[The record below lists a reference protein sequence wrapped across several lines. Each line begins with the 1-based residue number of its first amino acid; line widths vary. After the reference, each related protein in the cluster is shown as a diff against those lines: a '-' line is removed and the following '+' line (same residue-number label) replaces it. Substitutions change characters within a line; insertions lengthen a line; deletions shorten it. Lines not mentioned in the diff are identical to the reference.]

1 MLYLIVFLL
10 TFVFSYIIYYMISL
24 RPELNRIEFYEG
36 RDRAKGRKESE
47 RRQKRQ
53 AKKKIKYDQKKLP
66 SEIAF
71 VVYRYHLDVESK
83 HYRKFLLAMGVVTA
97 FDLAVAVT
105 SASVFD
111 SVFFQ
116 VVIGLVVLLIL
127 ALLTYHLIGT
137 YFQKKGMRKDG
148 TNQ

>member
-1 MLYLIVFLL
+1 
-10 TFVFSYIIYYMISL
+10 MISL

-36 RDRAKGRKESE
+36 RERRKGKKESE
-47 RRQKRQ
+47 RKQKKQ
-53 AKKKIKYDQKKLP
+53 AKKKLKYDQKKLP

-71 VVYRYHLDVESK
+71 VVYRYRLDVDSK
-83 HYRKFLLAMGVVTA
+83 HYRKFLLSMGLVTA

-105 SASVFD
+105 SASVLD

-116 VVIGLVVLLIL
+116 VIVGLVVLLIL
-127 ALLTYHLIGT
+127 ALLTYRLIGT